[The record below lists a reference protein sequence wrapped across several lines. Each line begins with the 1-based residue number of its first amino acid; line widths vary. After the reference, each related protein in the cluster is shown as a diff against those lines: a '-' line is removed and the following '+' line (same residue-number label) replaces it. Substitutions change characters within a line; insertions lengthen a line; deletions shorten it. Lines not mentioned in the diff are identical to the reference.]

1 MNQGELARIAKAMV
15 AKNKGILAADESSG
29 TITKRFNS
37 IKIESTEENR
47 RTYREMLFTAPG
59 AADYI
64 SGVILYDET
73 IRQKT
78 KDGTPFPEYLT
89 KKGII
94 PGIKVDT
101 GAKPLAVFKGET
113 ITEGL
118 DGLRERLVEYYKL
131 GARFAK
137 WRAVIDIGDGIPTAF
152 AIEANAHALA
162 RYAALCQENDIV
174 PIVEPEVLMD
184 GAHSIERCEEVT
196 STVLQTVF
204 DQLFEHRILLEGMV
218 LKPNMV
224 ISGKKAPN
232 RAGPE
237 QVAEATLRVLK
248 RHVPPAVS
256 GIAFL
261 SGGQSSAE
269 ATLHLSLMNKAG
281 PLPWPLTFSYG
292 RALQDD
298 ALKTWAG
305 QAANYAAAQKEM
317 AKRAKLNS
325 LATTGSYSASLE
337 SQAA

>member
-59 AADYI
+59 VADYI

-204 DQLFEHRILLEGMV
+204 DQLFEHRIVLEGMV

-237 QVAEATLRVLK
+237 QVAEATQRVLK
-248 RHVPPAVS
+248 RHVPPAVP

-281 PLPWPLTFSYG
+281 PLPWSLTFSYG

>member
-1 MNQGELARIAKAMV
+1 MNRGELARIAGAMV
-15 AKNKGILAADESSG
+15 ARNKGILAADESTS
-29 TITKRFNS
+29 TILKRFNT
-37 IKIESTEENR
+37 IKLESTEEHR
-47 RTYREMLFTAPG
+47 RAYREMLFTTPG
-59 AADYI
+59 AAEYI

-78 KDGTPFPEYLT
+78 KDGVPFPEYLT
-89 KKGII
+89 KLGII

-101 GAKPLAVFKGET
+101 GAKPLAGFKGET

-118 DGLRERLVEYYKL
+118 DGLRDRFIEYRKL

-137 WRAVIDIGDGIPTAF
+137 WRAVIDIADGIPTSF
-152 AIEANAHALA
+152 AIEANAQALA
-162 RYAALCQENDIV
+162 RYAALCQEQDIT

-184 GAHSIERCEEVT
+184 GGHSIDRCEEVT
-196 STVLQTVF
+196 SAVLQTVF
-204 DQLFEHRILLEGMV
+204 NQLFEHRIDLEGMV

-224 ISGKKAPN
+224 ISGKKASN
-232 RAGPE
+232 RASPE
-237 QVAEATLRVLK
+237 QVAEATLRTLK
-248 RHVPPAVS
+248 RHVPPAVP

-281 PLPWPLTFSYG
+281 PLPWSLTFSYG

-298 ALKTWAG
+298 ALKAWGG
-305 QAANYAAAQKEM
+305 QAANFASGQKEM

-325 LATTGSYSASLE
+325 LATTGRYSSSME

>member
-47 RTYREMLFTAPG
+47 RAYRELLFTAPG

-101 GAKPLAVFKGET
+101 GAKPLASFKGET

-248 RHVPPAVS
+248 RHVPPAVP

-261 SGGQSSAE
+261 SGGQSPAE

-281 PLPWPLTFSYG
+281 PLPWSLTFSYG

-317 AKRAKLNS
+317 AKRAKLNG